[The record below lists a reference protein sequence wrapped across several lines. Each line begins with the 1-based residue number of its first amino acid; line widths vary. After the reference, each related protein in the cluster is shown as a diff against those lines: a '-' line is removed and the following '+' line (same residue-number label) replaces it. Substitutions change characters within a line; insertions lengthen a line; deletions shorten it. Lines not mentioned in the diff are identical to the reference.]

1 MAQDADTSLRH
12 TIEFDD
18 ADLALE
24 RADVEERIA
33 AALHAHRDLQSAP
46 SEQREV
52 VRKVYDQACAQL
64 VPVRHLLLQ
73 VAA

>member
-1 MAQDADTSLRH
+1 MH
-12 TIEFDD
+12 TIEFDE

-24 RADVEERIA
+24 RSEVEERLS
-33 AALHAHRDLQSAP
+33 AALHAHRDLQSAS
-46 SEQREV
+46 SERREV
-52 VRKVYDQACAQL
+52 VRKVYGQACAQL